1 MKYDYLAERAQYLS
15 HAKELAKAH
24 YGDVEDEDEALL
36 QFLAKSVMHS
46 EEDDKRLTDEVA
58 QLKDRIAKI
67 EELMQGR

>member
-58 QLKDRIAKI
+58 QLKDRMARI

>member
-1 MKYDYLAERAQYLS
+1 MKYDYLAERAQYLD

-24 YGDVEDEDEALL
+24 YGDVEDENEALL

-46 EEDDKRLTDEVA
+46 EEDDKRLTDEVK
-58 QLKDRIAKI
+58 QLKDRMAKI

>member
-24 YGDVEDEDEALL
+24 YGDVEDENEALL

-46 EEDDKRLTDEVA
+46 KEDDERLSDEVA
-58 QLKDRIAKI
+58 QLKDRMAKI